1 MKHRWLLAAAAAVAI
16 TAAAEE
22 PTGRSV
28 LTAVDRNMGSD
39 TKVMNA
45 QMVIEG
51 RRGSRTVAFK
61 SWVRGV
67 DESFTEYLEPPRE
80 KGVKMLKLGDQ
91 LWAYYPATDRT
102 IKISGH
108 MLRQSVMGSD
118 LSYEDLMEDPL
129 LSTIYEPEIAG
140 EEMVGDRPSW
150 VLRLTAARENLAY
163 DSRTLWVDKDRFV
176 ILREHR
182 FAKSGKLLK
191 TTDVI
196 EVVEQDGRWIA
207 KEVDFRDALKSDSG
221 GTRFVLD
228 TIEFNGE
235 IPDYVFSKAVLRK

>member
-1 MKHRWLLAAAAAVAI
+1 MKHSWMLALTVAWAAALP
-16 TAAAEE
+16 AEM
-22 PTGRSV
+22 PAGRTI

-39 TKVMNA
+39 TKVSTA
-45 QMVIEG
+45 RMVIEG
-51 RRGSRTVAFK
+51 RRGTRTVAFK
-61 SWVRGV
+61 SWIRGM

-91 LWAYYPATDRT
+91 LWAYYPTTDRT

-129 LSTIYEPEIAG
+129 LSNIYEPEVTG
-140 EEMVGDRPSW
+140 EEVVLDRPCW
-150 VLRLTAARENLAY
+150 VLHLTATRDNLAY
-163 DSRTLWVDKDRFV
+163 DSRTLWVDKERFV

-191 TTDVI
+191 TTDVSN
-196 EVVEQDGRWIA
+196 VVEQDGRWIA
-207 KEVDFRDALKSDSG
+207 QTVDFRDALKNGS
-221 GTRFVLD
+221 GTRFILD
-228 TIEFNGE
+228 TITFNEE
-235 IPDYVFSKAVLRK
+235 IPEYVFSKAALRK